1 MAPPIKLIAAALG
14 LSVSAFMT
22 DAFAQACAKDLD
34 CSGEAHL
41 RRRAVH
47 ARWQAHRRSASPGA
61 CWPRRVTSKGC
72 CPASLWCSTPLVE
85 PGAAATTGRRGAYN
99 HDGFYLDFGLGF
111 TSMTGTSELSTSVAG
126 SEFSTEVE
134 ASGAGLASH
143 FFIGGTPIDGLALGG
158 GLVSAQVFSP
168 TIEVDG
174 QELDD
179 SAVSDSS
186 FALAQFGVF
195 ATYYFSSTEGFHT
208 TLFAGFSRGEACSGS
223 SSSDCA
229 EGTGFGLRADVGYS
243 LWIGEQWSFSPKFG
257 FTYAP
262 LSDED
267 VDFTVSGFHISAGFT
282 LH

>member
-1 MAPPIKLIAAALG
+1 MLPSSKLIAAALG
-14 LSVSAFMT
+14 LSVSAFVT
-22 DAFAQACAKDLD
+22 DASAQACSKDLD
-34 CSGEAHL
+34 CPGEAICEGGQCML
-41 RRRAVH
+41 DGKA
-47 ARWQAHRRSASPGA
+47 
-61 CWPRRVTSKGC
+61 T
-72 CPASLWCSTPLVE
+72 
-85 PGAAATTGRRGAYN
+85 GAAPAPAPAGSPPTGAAPPPSGAPAPSSNPVLPPPQEDRGAYN

-195 ATYYFSSTEGFHT
+195 ATYYFISTEGFHT

-223 SSSDCA
+223 SSSDCS
-229 EGTGFGLRADVGYS
+229 EGTGLGLRADVGYS